1 MTVFVFG
8 SHMNLRLDD
17 DVKSELDRLIE
28 SDTHIVL
35 GSRIGF
41 EWSVQEYLSDKWY
54 GNATAYFIDDETEQV
69 MSYPDLC
76 INGSGISRFDND
88 EHDALDYHL
97 CEIADAGVAV
107 WDGKSLGAFI
117 NMAVLVSQSK
127 QVRLYRLDARQ
138 WIDVNGSDDL
148 CVLAEKYEA
157 QRTSPSEGLSLQEI
171 LDECGVS
178 GVMASHLC
186 STGIGKS
193 QLNETICQAPVSLET
208 KIRILRGLAEKENLL
223 QEICDEVV
231 RSKKENADIRH
242 IQMGIS
248 WVINNSYQKSL
259 EDIEQAFESF
269 SDSKPEQ
276 SLFYLFS
283 CWYDNDV
290 YTLKEFPVGV
300 FAKRER
306 MLKYIDY
313 ERNAEELSQ
322 ECFLKIQLWSKAGV
336 EYFLEYEY
344 YLTPDGEVCWF
355 ERQKQWIEEQIAED
369 PRRKS
374 EISRYSNG
382 ALPLNLSTPFVT
394 GDIIRIDCRPFG
406 PAFNAI
412 VIESVRQHDSVFPNI
427 LFEAP
432 YTDGE
437 WRLDPLKSGRFYLDL
452 ELHSYIPLLSPLY
465 RLRLS
470 SKEEIAEECFLK
482 EVKKLLTDNEGCA
495 EKFWAL
501 WNKSDHE
508 RDWENCG
515 VHDPDGKEKVWSLL
529 QRAIQTNEP

>member
-17 DVKSELDRLIE
+17 EVKSGLDKLIE
-28 SDTHIVL
+28 SNTHIVL

-41 EWSVQEYLSDKWY
+41 EWAVQEYLSDKWY
-54 GNATAYFIDDETEQV
+54 GNATAYYIDDETEQV

-88 EHDALDYHL
+88 EHNALDYRL
-97 CEIADAGVAV
+97 CEIADAGLTV

-117 NMAVLVSQSK
+117 NMAVLVSLGK
-127 QVRLYRLDARQ
+127 QIKLYRLDVKCWTDINRL
-138 WIDVNGSDDL
+138 DDIRA
-148 CVLAEKYEA
+148 LAEDCKE
-157 QRTSPSEGLSLQEI
+157 RRDVISENLSTEDI
-171 LDECGVS
+171 LAICGMSAAMV
-178 GVMASHLC
+178 SHLC
-186 STGIGKS
+186 STGLGVI
-193 QLNETICQAPVSLET
+193 QLNKIICQAPVSLET
-208 KIRILRGLAEKENLL
+208 KIKLLHGLVETENILHD
-223 QEICDEVV
+223 ICEEVV
-231 RSKKENADIRH
+231 RRKEENADIRH
-242 IQMGIS
+242 IRMGID
-248 WVINNSYQKSL
+248 WVIGHSFQNSL

-412 VIESVRQHDSVFPNI
+412 VIESVSQHDYVFPNI
-427 LFEAP
+427 LFEVP
-432 YTDGE
+432 YIDGE
-437 WRLDPLKSGRFYLDL
+437 WRLEPLKSGRLYQDL
-452 ELHSYIPLLSPLY
+452 ELHSYGPLLSPLY
-465 RLRLS
+465 KLRLS
-470 SKEEIAEECFLK
+470 SEEEIADESFLK
-482 EVKKLLTDNEGCA
+482 EIQKVLRDNEQCA
-495 EKFWAL
+495 AKFWEL
-501 WNKSDHE
+501 WNNTEHE
-508 RDWENCG
+508 RDWKTSG
-515 VHDPDGKEKVWSLL
+515 VNDPYGKEKVWSLL
-529 QRAIQTNEP
+529 QRAIQTDEP